1 MTCTLRWPQSIAVRG
16 CVWLLRWIK
25 REEKRKEEK
34 ILKEKNRERLCVWLC
49 VIHKEQTKK
58 TDYLKHKHK

>member
-1 MTCTLRWPQSIAVRG
+1 
-16 CVWLLRWIK
+16 VWLVRWIK

-49 VIHKEQTKK
+49 VIHKERLCVWLCVIHKEQTKK